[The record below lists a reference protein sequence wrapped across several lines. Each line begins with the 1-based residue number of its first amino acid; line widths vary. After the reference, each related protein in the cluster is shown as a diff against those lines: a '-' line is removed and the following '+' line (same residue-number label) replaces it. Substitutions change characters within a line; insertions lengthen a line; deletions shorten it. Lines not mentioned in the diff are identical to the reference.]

1 MASEMHM
8 AWDAAFQKW
17 QTARAAVDA
26 APADLPGEKDDQL
39 LAIDCEAW
47 CELLALPAPDWA
59 AAAWKV
65 RQLLDPG
72 TNNQTSGW
80 DGDLVRPLFA
90 DLDRLLP
97 KPGPLQQLGHCIDQL
112 ISRAKSQNGT
122 TREDHSHA
130 APDQH
135 KSEEIIVAD
144 TANSTAA
151 FPPEGV
157 TPIRQLALMRQIAL
171 DRGERPASNRDDAAD
186 RHWDRQ
192 FEALGFAIVGE
203 PPRNLADALT
213 VLECLSGI
221 HDALNHSDMSIG
233 DYVRFLETAGA
244 AINHCLPVIAGA
256 LAPEDLTQGQRG
268 HIAWAAAASA
278 RRENPNG

>member
-1 MASEMHM
+1 MVSEMDM

-26 APADLPGEKDDQL
+26 APADLPGKEDDQL
-39 LAIDCEAW
+39 LAIDGEAW

-97 KPGPLQQLGHCIDQL
+97 KPEPLQRLGQRIDQL
-112 ISRAKSQNGT
+112 IAQAKSQNGT
-122 TREDHSHA
+122 ACEYQSPA

-144 TANSTAA
+144 TANSTAV
-151 FPPEGV
+151 PRPEGI
-157 TPIRQLALMRQIAL
+157 TPIRQLAMMRQTAL
-171 DRGERPASNRDDAAD
+171 DRGERPVSNRDDEAD
-186 RHWDRQ
+186 RHWDRRFQ
-192 FEALGFAIVGE
+192 ALGIAIAGE
-203 PPRNLADALT
+203 PPRNLVDALT
-213 VLECLSGI
+213 VLECVSGM
-221 HDALNHSDMSIG
+221 HDALNHSDMTEG
-233 DYVRFLETAGA
+233 DHVRFLDTVGA
-244 AINHCLPVIAGA
+244 AINHCLPIIASA
-256 LAPEDLTQGQRG
+256 LAPEDLTEGQRG